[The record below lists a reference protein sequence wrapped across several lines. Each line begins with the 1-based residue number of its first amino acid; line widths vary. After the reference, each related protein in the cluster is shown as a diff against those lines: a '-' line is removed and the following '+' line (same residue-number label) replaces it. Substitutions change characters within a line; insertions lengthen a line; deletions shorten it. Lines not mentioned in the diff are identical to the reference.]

1 MAINEIND
9 KYYGYN
15 PKNKKSSKNQGQIYS
30 GAEKSTRKGQVTH
43 GTYENIGNRLDR
55 VNPYEFRK
63 GMDIELAEMGI
74 SRLRESTPEERE
86 KATEAVLKNL
96 ETKHSAYYSA
106 LLQFE
111 TGMNQGS
118 KINETS
124 FNKFLETFSKG
135 HGDGMLSVEKTTKE
149 LKMVNDQMEEP
160 KYDSKEYKKPFITS
174 PSPLKES
181 KMKQLESTI
190 KNEIKRVL
198 KEQSAKQAAMA
209 DMEDEGEVEKS
220 SKKKTTSKKDK
231 PLRKDRFDREEE
243 AIKDILFRVDAKGK
257 KPKEEGDYTKDNP
270 AEGSMLFA
278 KDEMLAKYKE
288 IKTKEDDPKKTLEEY
303 NKLLTEKNEEFKDA
317 IEKFVEEF
325 EKNGITMSDIYGE
338 KLSDTIKN
346 LQERLK
352 LGINKARAGVEEEA
366 RGMRREV
373 ALTEMTRDQ
382 HLRLLEIVKEN
393 GISLR
398 EGTDHVKVYYEIAK
412 AAYLEGLANGLK
424 I

>member
-1 MAINEIND
+1 MSNSKFYGYTPKND
-9 KYYGYN
+9 KP
-15 PKNKKSSKNQGQIYS
+15 PKNSGQIYS
-30 GAEKSTRKGQVTH
+30 GREKSNRVGQMTKD
-43 GTYENIGNRLDR
+43 GTYAGLGNRLDK

-63 GMDIELAEMGI
+63 GMDYELTNLGV
-74 SRLRESTPEERE
+74 SRLKESTPEERE
-86 KATEAVLKNL
+86 KVTETVLKNL
-96 ETKHSAYYSA
+96 ESKHPAYYSA

-111 TGMNQGS
+111 TGMNHGS
-118 KINETS
+118 SIKETS
-124 FNKFLETFSKG
+124 FNTFLKSYSLG
-135 HGDGMLSVEKTTKE
+135 HGDGMMSVEKEFKDDKMIE
-149 LKMVNDQMEEP
+149 LKEAI
-160 KYDSKEYKKPFITS
+160 KK
-174 PSPLKES
+174 
-181 KMKQLESTI
+181 
-190 KNEIKRVL
+190 EIKTVL
-198 KEQSAKQAAMA
+198 LEQSSAAKKAAMA
-209 DMEDEGEVEKS
+209 DMEDEE
-220 SKKKTTSKKDK
+220 KTTKKSKGKSKKDK
-231 PLRKDRFDREEE
+231 PVRKDRFDKEEE

-412 AAYLEGLANGLK
+412 AAYLEGVANALK
-424 I
+424 L

>member
-9 KYYGYN
+9 KYYGYK
-15 PKNKKSSKNQGQIYS
+15 PKNASQKPSGKEGNAYS
-30 GAEKSTRKGQVTH
+30 GAEEGK
-43 GTYENIGNRLDR
+43 TYENLGNRLDR

-63 GMDIELAEMGI
+63 GMDYELVSMGCM
-74 SRLRESTPEERE
+74 RLRESTPEERE
-86 KATEAVLKNL
+86 KATENVLKNL
-96 ETKHSAYYSA
+96 EENSGYYSA
-106 LLQFE
+106 LIHYE
-111 TGMNQGS
+111 TEFRGRDNKPAFKSWLKEFSEEYKM
-118 KINETS
+118 KETNEKYTYKNTQMAKS
-124 FNKFLETFSKG
+124 DKME
-135 HGDGMLSVEKTTKE
+135 E
-149 LKMVNDQMEEP
+149 LKEG
-160 KYDSKEYKKPFITS
+160 
-174 PSPLKES
+174 
-181 KMKQLESTI
+181 I
-190 KNEIKRVL
+190 KNQVRSIL
-198 KEQSAKQAAMA
+198 NEQGAKAAAMA
-209 DMEDEGEVEKS
+209 DMEDEEGTP
-220 SKKKTTSKKDK
+220 KKGKAKKDK
-231 PLRKDRFDREEE
+231 PVRKDRFDREEE

-288 IKTKEDDPKKTLEEY
+288 IKAKEDDPKKTLEEY

-412 AAYLEGLANGLK
+412 AAYLEGVANALK
-424 I
+424 L

>member
-1 MAINEIND
+1 MAND
-9 KYYGYN
+9 KLYGYT
-15 PKNKKSSKNQGQIYS
+15 PKNEKRSKNQGQIYS

-43 GTYENIGNRLDR
+43 GTYAEIGNRLDR

-63 GMDIELAEMGI
+63 GMDMELTEMGI
-74 SRLRESTPEERE
+74 SSLRESTKEERE
-86 KATEAVLKNL
+86 KATENVLKNL
-96 ETKHSAYYSA
+96 ETKHPAYYSA

-135 HGDGMLSVEKTTKE
+135 HGDGMMSV
-149 LKMVNDQMEEP
+149 D
-160 KYDSKEYKKPFITS
+160 
-174 PSPLKES
+174 KES
-181 KMKQLESTI
+181 KEDKMIELKETI
-190 KNEIKRVL
+190 KKEIKRVL
-198 KEQSAKQAAMA
+198 KEQGGAKAAAMA
-209 DMEDEGEVEKS
+209 DMEDEGEIEKGKS
-220 SKKKTTSKKDK
+220 TKSKTKKDK

-243 AIKDILFRVDAKGK
+243 AIKDILFRVNAKGK

-288 IKTKEDDPKKTLEEY
+288 LKAKEDDPKKTLEEY
-303 NKLLTEKNEEFKDA
+303 NKLLIEKNEEFEDA
-317 IEKFVEEF
+317 IEKFVKEF

-382 HLRLLEIVKEN
+382 HLRLLEIIKEN

-412 AAYLEGLANGLK
+412 ASYLEGIANALK
-424 I
+424 L